1 MKIGRNDPCPC
12 GSGKKYKKCCAGK
25 VTSLTYSKEEI
36 LYVQQS
42 IYNYVVDHYILELRD
57 YISFLIGDNALHS
70 LRSEEERTLSLIA
83 AAHWVLEKRN
93 QEENGLIDEIT
104 SLSFWKA
111 KQRRLLDTWKKTS
124 LFSVC
129 FIEEWGEKELIVQD
143 MISGKTLHVE
153 TPLDFTNGPLG
164 ICFLSL
170 VPAQQHWFMFGMP
183 YFITPYDEHK
193 DKEVFHNLQKTFE
206 GLVTLANSL
215 SFDEDPFTK
224 VLEHYFSLNDVEE
237 TEDEDF
243 YISSDLTDE
252 EKQVMS
258 VFKKHASQELRDE
271 GGVDEAE
278 RIWEAYCEVAF
289 PMIKKPEAY
298 AASLEYFISND
309 VLTVPGATQ
318 KALGK
323 KYGVSPNTISKR
335 VQDFDNA
342 LMEYHMR
349 ETEAEPADPQ
359 NSRIVLERHMFILH
373 KEMERIGFSSTEE
386 IQAFQQDFDPE
397 KALIEQWDKRD
408 RAQLILYDAMLEP
421 SPLEKI
427 YLIQKALKLD
437 ENQPDAYLQ
446 LAELAESEK
455 EELENTRKAVEA
467 GRAMLGEDFINK
479 EKGHFWSIT
488 ETRPFMRAMQQYA
501 YLLEVSD
508 PKHAE
513 QIYEEMLELNPS
525 DNQGIRYQ
533 LLSLY
538 LLINEYDKANALLD
552 EYPEE
557 TAFWLFHQAFSE
569 YMKNGLSKEF
579 ETKLHKAEK
588 ENPYIIDYIVDL
600 ERMSVDPFMVEAFSP
615 GSPEE
620 AALYIEDAVFMW
632 KAEDKLMNYLK
643 KRSAQ

>member
-25 VTSLTYSKEEI
+25 VTALTYSKEEI

-57 YISFLIGDNALHS
+57 YISFLIGDNALDS
-70 LRSEEERTLSLIA
+70 LRREEEGTLSIIA

-104 SLSFWKA
+104 SLSFWNA

-143 MISGKTLHVE
+143 MINGDTLHVE

-170 VPAQQHWFMFGMP
+170 VPAQQHWVMFGMP
-183 YFITPYDEHK
+183 CFIAPYDEHSV
-193 DKEVFHNLQKTFE
+193 KEAFHNFKKIFE
-206 GLVTLANSL
+206 GLVTLSKSL
-215 SFDEDPFTK
+215 SFDEDPFAK
-224 VLEHYFSLNDVEE
+224 VLEQYFSLHYDEE
-237 TEDEDF
+237 TEEEDY
-243 YISSDLTDE
+243 YINSDLTDE
-252 EKQVMS
+252 EKQVMT

-271 GGVDEAE
+271 GGLDKAE
-278 RIWEAYCEVAF
+278 RIWEAYCEVAL
-289 PMIKKPEAY
+289 PIIKKPEAY
-298 AASLEYFISND
+298 AASLEYYMSND

-323 KYGVSPNTISKR
+323 KYDVSPNTISKR
-335 VQDFDNA
+335 IQDFDDA

-349 ETEAEPADPQ
+349 ETAAKPADPQ
-359 NSRIVLERHMFILH
+359 KDRIMMERQMFILH
-373 KEMERIGFSSTEE
+373 KEMERLGLSSIEE
-386 IQAFQQDFDPE
+386 IEAFQQDFNPE
-397 KALIEQWDKRD
+397 QALIEQWDEGD
-408 RAQLILYDAMLEP
+408 RAQLMLYDAMLEP
-421 SPLEKI
+421 HPVEKNH
-427 YLIQKALKLD
+427 LIQKALKID

-446 LAELAESEK
+446 LAKIAVSEK
-455 EELENTRKAVEA
+455 EELECTRKAVET
-467 GRAMLGEDFINK
+467 GRAVLGEDFINK
-479 EKGHFWSIT
+479 EKGHFWLLT

-501 YLLEVSD
+501 SLLEFTD
-508 PKHAE
+508 PKQAA
-513 QIYEEMLELNPS
+513 QIYEEMLKLNPS

-538 LLINEYDKANALLD
+538 LLINEHDKASALID

-557 TAFWLFHQAFSE
+557 SAFWLFHQAFIE
-569 YMKNGLSKEF
+569 YMNNGLSKEF
-579 ETKLHKAEK
+579 EVKLHKAEK

-600 ERMSVDPFMVEAFSP
+600 ERMPIEPFMVEAFSP

-620 AALYIEDAVFMW
+620 AAIYIEDAVFMW
-632 KAEDKLMNYLK
+632 QDEDELMNYLK
-643 KRSAQ
+643 KRAAQ